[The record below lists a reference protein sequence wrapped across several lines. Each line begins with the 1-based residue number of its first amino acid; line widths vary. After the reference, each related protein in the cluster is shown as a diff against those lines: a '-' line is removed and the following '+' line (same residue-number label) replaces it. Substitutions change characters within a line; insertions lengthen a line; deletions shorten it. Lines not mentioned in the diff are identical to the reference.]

1 MCLWFVPVGVRVYV
15 KIEFVVD
22 FRVTFLRYD
31 SCNLSSIIE
40 TRKSENIERVGLWR
54 SPPVS
59 AFENINLI
67 ISLKYHCNKLLG
79 GYAID
84 RHVRSNATNTTYRTV
99 GQNVTTL
106 KSLRFTRRAIS
117 GTRNGMS
124 TTGSSKSASNMSS

>member
-54 SPPVS
+54 SPDQCVR
-59 AFENINLI
+59 EYHHRN
-67 ISLKYHCNKLLG
+67 LKYHCNKLLG
-79 GYAID
+79 GYAML
-84 RHVRSNATNTTYRTV
+84 HVRSDATNTTYRTV

-124 TTGSSKSASNMSS
+124 TTGSSKSASSMSS